1 VKDYSPKPLRPIS
14 KKNRYINELRREQ
27 RRHRPAFGRGVRFK
41 QRSSGTII
49 ESRPGDSSGRQPV
62 DTWFVGDWSPNVS
75 YTEGNGVCI
84 RGGLTAGLYMCHTD
98 APAGT
103 PPPSPAD
110 DSYWTLLVSGNA
122 MGNWI

>member
-1 VKDYSPKPLRPIS
+1 VKRLRRLSSSSEEARI
-14 KKNRYINELRREQ
+14 INEIIAELESLKLSAGPGVKLTGGPKGNVVSIDAKKQGRR
-27 RRHRPAFGRGVRFK
+27 A
-41 QRSSGTII
+41 
-49 ESRPGDSSGRQPV
+49 V
-62 DTWFVGDWSPNVS
+62 DTWFVGDWNPNVS
-75 YTEGNGVCI
+75 YVEGNGACI